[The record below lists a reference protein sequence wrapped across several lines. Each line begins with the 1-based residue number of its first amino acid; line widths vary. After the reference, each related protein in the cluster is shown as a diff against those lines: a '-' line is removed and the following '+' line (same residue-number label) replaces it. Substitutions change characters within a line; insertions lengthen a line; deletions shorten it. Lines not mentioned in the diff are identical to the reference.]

1 MVLCVLVDP
10 GGKAHHVA
18 DEHALGELAARF
30 GLNESNLRH
39 LAGLF
44 VGNTY
49 LQGVPIG
56 LPCRTCG
63 PGGAIGRHRLC
74 SGFKPGRTR

>member
-18 DEHALGELAARF
+18 DEHALGEMAARF
-30 GLNESNLRH
+30 GLNKSNLRH

-44 VGNTY
+44 VGS
-49 LQGVPIG
+49 VR
-56 LPCRTCG
+56 CV
-63 PGGAIGRHRLC
+63 
-74 SGFKPGRTR
+74 